1 MVGVFNLKVPYP
13 LADVGGVISTTIYKY
28 MMAEVVEDS
37 VSKVIQAAKKGWTA
51 DVLRLLRKDEAICVA
66 ARDKVKSIA
75 QH

>member
-1 MVGVFNLKVPYP
+1 
-13 LADVGGVISTTIYKY
+13 